1 MAARHF
7 HPQFDGNERCQGGC
21 RQHGRLA
28 GQQHQYLHQRRGAAR
43 LRLGQGADTR
53 HEPVYRQEDAYRQGA
68 SESRIQ
74 GHALSGQRLKT
85 ITIND

>member
-1 MAARHF
+1 ME
-7 HPQFDGNERCQGGC
+7 QFVGSDLVLLTLTVGFYC
-21 RQHGRLA
+21 LA
-28 GQQHQYLHQRRGAAR
+28 TR

-68 SESRIQ
+68 SEIRIQ
-74 GHALSGQRLKT
+74 GHAISGQRLKT